1 MQREGLLHILWISG
15 AAHNEMPLYH
25 VEFVDYQG
33 GDVTT
38 KTIRGNE
45 HLRSFL
51 GLELGVLSQAIESA
65 IEKLKKE
72 SVANIVDVVLPD
84 DKLARLGQL

>member
-1 MQREGLLHILWISG
+1 MQREGLLHILWMSG
-15 AAHNEMPLYH
+15 ATHNDVPSYH

-33 GDVTT
+33 GDV
-38 KTIRGNE
+38 KIRTIRGNE

-51 GLELGVLSQAIESA
+51 GLELGVPSQAIQSA
-65 IEKLKKE
+65 LEKLKKE

-84 DKLARLGQL
+84 DKLTRVGLL